1 MKTLLI
7 VAALN
12 MQLVY
17 DDATV
22 CKQAQQE
29 LKNSNIES
37 ICIPKG
43 EDAKSH
49 DMFNTFMEMVMELQ
63 SITIDQK
70 ESTIENK

>member
-1 MKTLLI
+1 MKALLI

-17 DDATV
+17 DDMAV
-22 CKQAQQE
+22 CRTAQSE

-43 EDAKSH
+43 EDVKSH
-49 DMFNTFMEMVMELQ
+49 DMMTQFIDLVMELQ
-63 SITIDQK
+63 AIQNK
-70 ESTIENK
+70 EQ

>member
-1 MKTLLI
+1 MKALLI

-17 DDATV
+17 DDMAV
-22 CKQAQQE
+22 CKQALTE
-29 LKNSNIES
+29 LKNNNIEA

-43 EDAKSH
+43 EDVKSH
-49 DMFNTFMEMVMELQ
+49 DMMTQFMDIVAQLQ
-63 SITIDQK
+63 SIEK

>member
-1 MKTLLI
+1 MKVMLI

-17 DDATV
+17 DDMAV
-22 CKQAQQE
+22 CKTAQQE
-29 LKNSNIES
+29 LKNNNIEA

-49 DMFNTFMEMVMELQ
+49 DMMTQFMDIVAQLQ
-63 SITIDQK
+63 SIEK
-70 ESTIENK
+70 ESDIENK

>member
-1 MKTLLI
+1 MKALLI

-17 DDATV
+17 DDMAV
-22 CKQAQQE
+22 CKSAQSE
-29 LKNSNIES
+29 LKNNNIDS

-49 DMFNTFMEMVMELQ
+49 DMMTSFIDMVLELQ
-63 SITIDQK
+63 AIQNK
-70 ESTIENK
+70 EQ

>member
-1 MKTLLI
+1 MKALLI

-17 DDATV
+17 DDMAV
-22 CKQAQQE
+22 CKSAQSE
-29 LKNSNIES
+29 LKQNNIDS

-49 DMFNTFMEMVMELQ
+49 DMMTSFIDMVLELQ
-63 SITIDQK
+63 AIQNK
-70 ESTIENK
+70 EQ

>member
-12 MQLVY
+12 MQLIY

-22 CKQAQQE
+22 CKQAQLE

-43 EDAKSH
+43 EDARSH

-70 ESTIENK
+70 ESDIENK

>member
-1 MKTLLI
+1 MKALLI

-17 DDATV
+17 DDMAV
-22 CKQAQQE
+22 CRTAQSE

-43 EDAKSH
+43 EDVKSH
-49 DMFNTFMEMVMELQ
+49 DMMTQFIDMVMELQ
-63 SITIDQK
+63 AIQNK
-70 ESTIENK
+70 EQ

>member
-1 MKTLLI
+1 MKALLI

-17 DDATV
+17 DDMAV
-22 CKQAQQE
+22 CKTAQSE
-29 LKNSNIES
+29 LKNNNIDS

-49 DMFNTFMEMVMELQ
+49 DMMTSFIDMVMELQ
-63 SITIDQK
+63 AIQNK
-70 ESTIENK
+70 EQ

>member
-1 MKTLLI
+1 MKALLI

-17 DDATV
+17 DDMAV
-22 CKQAQQE
+22 CRTAQSE

-43 EDAKSH
+43 EDVKSH
-49 DMFNTFMEMVMELQ
+49 DMMTQFIDLVMELQ
-63 SITIDQK
+63 MIQNK
-70 ESTIENK
+70 EQ

>member
-17 DDATV
+17 DDSAM
-22 CKQAQQE
+22 CSQAQAE
-29 LKNSNIES
+29 LKNHNIES

-43 EDAKSH
+43 EDVKSH
-49 DMFNTFMEMVMELQ
+49 DMFNTFMEMVAQLQ
-63 SITIDQK
+63 SIEK
-70 ESTIENK
+70 ESNIENK